1 METLAKIL
9 FGGSKMAKQNNPELE
24 KFLKEIEKKFGERA
38 VCEFDNSVAHVEAI
52 PTGIPSLDYIL
63 GIGGL
68 PRGRVIEIYG
78 AEGAGK
84 TTIAIRAMAECQAR
98 AGQLPLNTYENP
110 EEINI
115 KPLTGRVGFIDVE
128 HAFSPQVAQN
138 IGLQVGEGSGFF
150 FSQPNSGTEAMAI
163 LEYMVNSGLFDIIT
177 VDSVAGLT
185 SLEEDKAD
193 MGAKVIAGTA
203 SLMSNSLKKL
213 VPAIDRTSTTV
224 IFINQIRE
232 KPAVMFGSP
241 ETTPGG
247 RALKFFS
254 SVRLRIARQSA
265 IMENST
271 TQCGHT
277 VGISVKKNK
286 VAPPFKSTAVDLIYY
301 DVPDKFEAGFQEG
314 DDLMETAKLA
324 GIIQLKGSQYQFIDQ
339 NTGEIVKANGKVKFF
354 ELLDERPEIRQAI
367 VDQLLGNNNGGI
379 NDGSED
385 NQ

>member
-1 METLAKIL
+1 
-9 FGGSKMAKQNNPELE
+9 MAKQNNPELE

-203 SLMSNSLKKL
+203 SLMSHSLKKL
-213 VPAIDRTSTTV
+213 VPAIDRTGTTV

-379 NDGSED
+379 EDGSED